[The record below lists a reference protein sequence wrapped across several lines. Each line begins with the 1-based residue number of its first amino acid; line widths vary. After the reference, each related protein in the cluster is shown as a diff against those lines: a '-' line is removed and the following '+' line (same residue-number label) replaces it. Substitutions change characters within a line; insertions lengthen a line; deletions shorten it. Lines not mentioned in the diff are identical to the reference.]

1 MTTLTR
7 IQEEGDDGEEGEG
20 TKPETREAVQ
30 AERLRTSIDNK
41 LKDYQEQIDEKEEEI
56 EELLAKVKL
65 ITEQNEQ
72 A

>member
-20 TKPETREAVQ
+20 TKPETREAAQ